1 MPPTP
6 TTRSAYVSV
15 WHVAFA
21 VEDLDRSIAFY
32 CDALGFELTSRDAD
46 LAFVSLGKG
55 GFTLEFI
62 ISGGSAEGRAIRPHH
77 IAFEAEELSVLRER
91 LETAGVEVT
100 EIAKIGPRAARMTTM
115 DPDGLKIDLFQARDE
130 IEAWMTREQ
139 AAPEASP

>member
-6 TTRSAYVSV
+6 TTRSAYFSV
-15 WHVAFA
+15 WHVAFT
-21 VEDLDRSIAFY
+21 VGDLNRSIAFY
-32 CDALGFELTSRDAD
+32 CDALGFELISRDAD
-46 LAFVSLGKG
+46 SAFVSLGKG

-62 ISGGSAEGRAIRPHH
+62 IDGGSPEASSIRPHH
-77 IAFEAEELSVLRER
+77 IAFEAEDLSVLRER

-130 IEAWMTREQ
+130 IEAWMARQQ
-139 AAPEASP
+139 ARHQASP